1 MKLEN
6 FKKIIFMLIFSM
18 FFLNF
23 VFAVNDDFQVGEISI
38 KTPADYQDGAAIMK
52 VRITSLNDVCSQSCE
67 WYTSDES
74 KQTFEIAAGKT
85 FDLEFNSDAIVG
97 QGRVADIFYITCD
110 DGWCGNPDSESIS
123 FIHTYDYEGDEKC
136 KILNNHEDCT
146 NAKTDCVCSSGK
158 SCIDEDGD
166 SSRDVDEMKCATY
179 CSNGVKE
186 SSYETCSNCPMDV
199 GKCNGLDCLSGSECE
214 GSYCVHELC
223 WNKPYKEN
231 DGFCDFNRGENCKNS
246 VDDCSCGS
254 NERCGSLGICE
265 IYCGNNV
272 CEESEKGICK
282 EDCDWC
288 GDGECNNK
296 ESCGSCLEDCGECEN
311 EKSNKEVIENAKEA
325 VDEKISEVQTNQKN
339 VILGGV
345 ILIVLVVIGYIVFKF
360 GINNQPKKKNGKK
373 TTKKKTKK

>member
-146 NAKTDCVCSSGK
+146 NAKSD
-158 SCIDEDGD
+158 
-166 SSRDVDEMKCATY
+166 
-179 CSNGVKE
+179 
-186 SSYETCSNCPMDV
+186 
-199 GKCNGLDCLSGSECE
+199 
-214 GSYCVHELC
+214 CVHELC

>member
-97 QGRVADIFYITCD
+97 QGRVADIFYIT
-110 DGWCGNPDSESIS
+110 
-123 FIHTYDYEGDEKC
+123 
-136 KILNNHEDCT
+136 
-146 NAKTDCVCSSGK
+146 
-158 SCIDEDGD
+158 CIDEDGD

>member
-231 DGFCDFNRGENCKNS
+231 DGFCDFNRGENC
-246 VDDCSCGS
+246 
-254 NERCGSLGICE
+254 
-265 IYCGNNV
+265 
-272 CEESEKGICK
+272 
-282 EDCDWC
+282 DWC